1 MIVEL
6 CRQFPMLA
14 DIPAEAL
21 DRYYTENRIRLRHC
35 AKGATVHRQHER
47 CTALDL
53 VASGS
58 LAAYALAE
66 NGSAMGMFTFQKGGL
81 IGANLLFGDRNEYP
95 LNIYC
100 MSKCSLL
107 QIDRDVI
114 VEFLHD
120 NRFVMGYVRSLSMNA
135 QGMNQRISMLTLK
148 TLREN
153 LLDYLWR
160 QSVLQGT
167 KTVALPISK
176 KQLADFLGVQR
187 PSLFRELKK
196 LKDEGL
202 INVRNREITL
212 CTASEH
218 AGRQAH

>member
-1 MIVEL
+1 MIENL
-6 CRQFPMLA
+6 CKQFPMLLDIGA
-14 DIPAEAL
+14 DTL
-21 DRYYTENRIRLRHC
+21 NRYYTENRIRLRRY
-35 AKGATVHRQHER
+35 AKGATLHRQHER
-47 CTALDL
+47 CVTLDF

-66 NGSAMGMFTFQKGGL
+66 NGSAMSMFTFQKGGI

-114 VEFLHD
+114 VEFLRN

-135 QGMNQRISMLTLK
+135 QGMNQRISMLTMK

-153 LLDYLWR
+153 LLEYLRR

-167 KTVALPISK
+167 KTIVLPISK

-196 LKDEGL
+196 LKDEGQ
-202 INVRNREITL
+202 IEIRNRQITL
-212 CTASEH
+212 H
-218 AGRQAH
+218 AR